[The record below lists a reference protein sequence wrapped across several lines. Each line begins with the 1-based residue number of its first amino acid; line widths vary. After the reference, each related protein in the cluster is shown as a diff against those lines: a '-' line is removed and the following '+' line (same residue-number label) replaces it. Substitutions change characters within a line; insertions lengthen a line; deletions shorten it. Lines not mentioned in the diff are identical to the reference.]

1 MKYQLFDKNIFD
13 ELKKKAYSST
23 RKRAHHNIHTSY
35 SEKVQKVLICL
46 LKDTYIPPHFH
57 KYNHQAELFVV
68 LKGKIKLVTFNQ
80 AGECDSIFYLG
91 DGYDMP
97 MIEIYPNTIHTVICE
112 SEEAFILEIKQG
124 PFVSNDCKAFPSWSI
139 DEDDDRAKNFL
150 KIYNK

>member
-13 ELKKKAYSST
+13 ELRKKAYSSP

-91 DGYDMP
+91 DG
-97 MIEIYPNTIHTVICE
+97 C
-112 SEEAFILEIKQG
+112 Q
-124 PFVSNDCKAFPSWSI
+124 
-139 DEDDDRAKNFL
+139 
-150 KIYNK
+150 